1 LAQLLNFS
9 NLKLT
14 ENNQTAGES
23 LRFFYAIS
31 DIANN
36 SVNIFYITLSVHIF
50 ISDFSFIYKQKFRLE
65 FLIIIFRI
73 ALIF

>member
-1 LAQLLNFS
+1 LNFS